1 MKIAIVGGGLG
12 GFAAAIR
19 LVQLGYEDITVFER
33 DEGMSVRRQGYGLTI
48 LQGISAIRKLD
59 LFDQVQR
66 MDTPSRSHYI
76 FRKDGSLMGFFG
88 TIFWIESE
96 KNCELKIKNNKKYNL
111 HIERQELRQILLNR
125 FIEVHPKGSEA
136 IKWNHKIVNID
147 RINHSLTFSNGFVYE
162 NVDILVGADG
172 IKGNCRSFKYP
183 VDLPLNYL
191 GIIVVLGIT
200 GSEHFLA
207 FDRVFQ
213 TMDGCMRLFAMPF
226 SKTRKEQ
233 NIMWQLSFPLELDRA
248 NYFSR
253 DSSALKE
260 FLIEKCS
267 DWHKPIPELIKSTSV
282 SLLMGI
288 TAYDRD
294 VELPRDEGLHNPSL
308 LPIALIGD
316 SAHPMSPFKGQ
327 GANQALLD
335 AVEFADLFESKQIL
349 KYENLAQLVHDY
361 ERKMIQRVKVKVM
374 QSRERVETFHRP
386 EALLSENFLYRGVD
400 QSLLDTLNS
409 KQINANWD
417 EKSNDQTIEDAIM
430 EHIKIKSST
439 EDKEKNLMP

>member
-19 LVQLGYEDITVFER
+19 LLQLGYEDVTVFER

-59 LFDQVQR
+59 LFEQVQR

-76 FRKDGSLMGFFG
+76 FRKDGSLIGFFG
-88 TIFWIESE
+88 TIFWPEAEKESGS
-96 KNCELKIKNNKKYNL
+96 IKKTNKKYNL

-125 FIEVHPKGSEA
+125 FVEIHPKGSAA
-136 IKWNHKIVNID
+136 IKWNHKIINID
-147 RINHSLTFSNGFVYE
+147 RNNHSLTFSNGFVYE
-162 NVDILVGADG
+162 NVNMLIGADG
-172 IKGNCRSFKYP
+172 IKGSCRSFKYP
-183 VDLPLNYL
+183 VDLPLNFL

-207 FDRVFQ
+207 IDRVFQ

-226 SKTRKEQ
+226 SKTRKDQ
-233 NIMWQLSFPLELDRA
+233 NIMWQLSFPLELEKA

-253 DSSALKE
+253 DPTALKE

-267 DWHKPIPELIKSTSV
+267 DWHKPIPDLIKSTEV

-294 VELPRDEGLHNPSL
+294 VELPRDEGQYDPNL

-335 AVEFADLFESKQIL
+335 AIELADLFESKQFL
-349 KYENLAQLVHDY
+349 KYNNLAQLVHDY
-361 ERKMIQRVKVKVM
+361 ERKMIQRVKLKVM
-374 QSRERVETFHRP
+374 QSRERVDTFHRP
-386 EALLSENFLYRGVD
+386 EALFSDNFLYRGVD

-409 KQINANWD
+409 NQINANWD
-417 EKSNDQTIEDAIM
+417 EKANDRSIEEAIM
-430 EHIKIKSST
+430 EQIQIKQ
-439 EDKEKNLMP
+439 KN